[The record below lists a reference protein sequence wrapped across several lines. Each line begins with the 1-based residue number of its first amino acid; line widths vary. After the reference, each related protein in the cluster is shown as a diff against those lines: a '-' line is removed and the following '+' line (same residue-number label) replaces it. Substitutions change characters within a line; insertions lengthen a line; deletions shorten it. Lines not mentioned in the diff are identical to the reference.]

1 MQCAGCNFSTIRPPL
16 FLPLSPFLS
25 FSHSLFL
32 SRSLLLFLSELSR
45 ASTNILILL
54 PSLFLLRPFHSSR
67 DSHRQSLIFLSRH
80 PFPLSLLLPFTI
92 ISGASC
98 NSPIR
103 AGGVEQ
109 GRRRRTRQF
118 AERLGVFD
126 REDDKRRR
134 WSGEFRRGRT
144 LR

>member
-32 SRSLLLFLSELSR
+32 SRSLLLSKLSR

-118 AERLGVFD
+118 ARSAWDFSIARMTSEEDG
-126 REDDKRRR
+126 RET
-134 WSGEFRRGRT
+134 FRRGRT